1 MRRATT
7 LLIVVAG
14 MVAGVLAGTAEM
26 ARAQNIVSYACRDG
40 STFNA
45 AFFTGERRV
54 FLQLDGHA
62 LTLPQ
67 RLAASGKRYAKD
79 GVTFRVKGDNA
90 TIKRGGRTTDCA
102 PIQ

>member
-1 MRRATT
+1 MTRTT
-7 LLIVVAG
+7 ALPIILAMAG
-14 MVAGVLAGTAEM
+14 ALAGAADS
-26 ARAQNIVSYACRDG
+26 ARAQNLVSYACRDG
-40 STFNA
+40 SVFNA

-67 RLAASGKRYAKD
+67 RLSASGKRYAKD
-79 GVTFRVKGDNA
+79 GVTFRVRDGTA

-102 PIQ
+102 PMQ